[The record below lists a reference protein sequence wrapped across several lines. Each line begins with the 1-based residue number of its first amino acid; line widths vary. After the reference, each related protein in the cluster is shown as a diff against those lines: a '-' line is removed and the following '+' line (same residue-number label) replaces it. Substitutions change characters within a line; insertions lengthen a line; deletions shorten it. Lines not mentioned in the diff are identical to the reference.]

1 MMNDTSVQVG
11 SEHEQD
17 TTKGSS
23 EVTIAINDKP
33 YEVHR
38 GRQTVVYLKE
48 LGGVPQNYELDEV
61 KDGRLVPLDDDGS
74 VTIKGGEIF
83 KSNLKV
89 GRSA

>member
-1 MMNDTSVQVG
+1 MMNDTSVQVS

-23 EVTIAINDKP
+23 EVTITINDKP

-38 GRQTVVYLKE
+38 GRQTVAYLKE
-48 LGGVPQNYELDEV
+48 MGGVPQNYELDEV

-74 VTIKGGEIF
+74 VTIKGGEVF

-89 GRSA
+89 GRSS